1 VQIYCVAGIACARVQ
16 QGNDRAA
23 ARLWG
28 MAEDQERQL
37 GFRMLS
43 TERQRYERLMVA
55 ARERLGAAY
64 EVENR
69 DGAGLTLEQAVAEA
83 RLQLRH

>member
-1 VQIYCVAGIACARVQ
+1 MYCIAGIACARLQ
-16 QGNDRAA
+16 EGDERLA

-43 TERQRYERLMVA
+43 TERKRYERLMAA
-55 ARERLGAAY
+55 ARERLGDEY
-64 EVENR
+64 EIQKRE
-69 DGAGLTLEQAVAEA
+69 GTGLTLEQAVAEV
-83 RLQLRH
+83 RLHLR